1 MITTSQWESSQSSSN
16 CTKLWST
23 SCTPSKVFLHK
34 VLLNENF
41 GTVNVMWNIQILN
54 CPQFEYS
61 VSVCVCVYIYNHRIF
76 YMATWCYFVFFLFSI
91 DICNQACC
99 YCSVTRLC
107 PTLCNPMDCNLSSSS
122 VHGISQARI
131 LEWVAISFSKGSSWP
146 RGRTCISCICRWIL
160 YYWTTWE
167 TQSDMNSVLFSKNCV
182 PNFTLPDCSRHTD
195 MASSLCSRFLTEL
208 CFCLGNPPSYTWPYV
223 SVSQFQ

>member
-1 MITTSQWESSQSSSN
+1 MSNPVRLFTGILFLKQLTKEVSHIWGKKKPKLGNIFKGIGLKIIILYISAWTLKVIRHRLHAKSLQS
-16 CTKLWST
+16 CL
-23 SCTPSKVFLHK
+23 
-34 VLLNENF
+34 
-41 GTVNVMWNIQILN
+41 
-54 CPQFEYS
+54 
-61 VSVCVCVYIYNHRIF
+61 
-76 YMATWCYFVFFLFSI
+76 
-91 DICNQACC
+91 
-99 YCSVTRLC
+99 
-107 PTLCNPMDCNLSSSS
+107 TLCDPMDCSPPGSS
-122 VHGISQARI
+122 VHGILQTRI

-146 RGRTCISCICRWIL
+146 RDRTCISCICRRIL